1 MDQRGM
7 VAVLR
12 NLMTRAG
19 RAGKGARQ
27 VEAAALSL
35 DLNVIPRTKRV
46 KRTDPSESSSDL
58 PCVQCARA
66 DP

>member
-35 DLNVIPRTKRV
+35 DLNVPRSKRV